1 MNQELSNEQESDE
14 ALMESVKNGDM
25 TAFDLLV
32 KRYQKPVVN
41 YLYRLTGNFAL
52 AEDIAQESFLML
64 YRKAKLFHSAGC
76 FKPWFYKIVTNLCNQ
91 ELRKKKF
98 LFSHQEIVSDD
109 MIEFQKINSQSP
121 SQKIEEKEI
130 QSQIRHLINSLPKKQ
145 RIAVTLHIFEEF
157 TYQEIADILN
167 CSIGTVK
174 SRIHYGLQSI
184 KEKAVRMNLLS
195 VRRQQDEMF

>member
-64 YRKAKLFHSAGC
+64 YRKAKLFHSTRC
-76 FKPWFYKIVTNLCNQ
+76 FKPWFYKIVTNLFRQ

-98 LFSHQEIVSDD
+98 LFSHRVIGSDN
-109 MIEFQKINSQSP
+109 MIEFHKTVKTNSQSP
-121 SQKIEEKEI
+121 SQKIEEKET
-130 QSQIRHLINSLPKKQ
+130 QSQIRQLINSLPKKQ

-157 TYQEIADILN
+157 TYQEIADVLD

-174 SRIHYGLQSI
+174 SRIYYGLQSI
-184 KEKAVRMNLLS
+184 KEKVVRMNLFS
-195 VRRQQDEMF
+195 VRR

>member
-14 ALMESVKNGDM
+14 VLMESVKNGDM

-41 YLYRLTGNFAL
+41 YLYRLTGNFAH
-52 AEDIAQESFLML
+52 AEDIAQDSFLML
-64 YRKAKLFHSAGC
+64 YRKAKLFHSTGC

-98 LFSHQEIVSDD
+98 LFGHREIVSDD
-109 MIEFQKINSQSP
+109 MIEFQKTVGTNSQSL

-130 QSQIRHLINSLPKKQ
+130 QSQIRQLINSLPKKQ

-157 TYQEIADILN
+157 TYQEIADVLN

-184 KEKAVRMNLLS
+184 KEKIVRMNLLL
-195 VRRQQDEMF
+195 

>member
-14 ALMESVKNGDM
+14 ALMEMLKCGEVAG
-25 TAFDLLV
+25 FDLLV

-41 YLYRLTGNFAL
+41 YLYRLTGIFAL

-76 FKPWFYKIVTNLCNQ
+76 FKPWFYKIVTNICNQ

-98 LFSHQEIVSDD
+98 LFGHREITSDD
-109 MIEFQKINSQSP
+109 MIEFQKTVKTNSQSP

-130 QSQIRHLINSLPKKQ
+130 QSQIRQLINSLPKKQ
-145 RIAVTLHIFEEF
+145 RIAVALHIFDEF
-157 TYQEIADILN
+157 T
-167 CSIGTVK
+167 
-174 SRIHYGLQSI
+174 
-184 KEKAVRMNLLS
+184 
-195 VRRQQDEMF
+195 

>member
-1 MNQELSNEQESDE
+1 MNQELSNEQKSDE

-32 KRYQKPVVN
+32 KRYQKPIVN

-52 AEDIAQESFLML
+52 AEDIAQDSFLIL
-64 YRKAKLFHSAGC
+64 YRKAKLFHSTGC
-76 FKPWFYKIVTNLCNQ
+76 FKPWFYKIVTNLYKQ
-91 ELRKKKF
+91 DLRKKKF
-98 LFSHQEIVSDD
+98 LFRHREIVSDE
-109 MIEFQKINSQSP
+109 MIEFQKTDSQSP

-130 QSQIRHLINSLPKKQ
+130 QSQIRQLINSLPKKQ
-145 RIAVTLHIFEEF
+145 KMAVTLHIFEEF
-157 TYQEIADILN
+157 TYEEITDVLG

-184 KEKAVRMNLLS
+184 KEKVVRMNLLS
-195 VRRQQDEMF
+195 VRR